1 MNGLVGGL
9 RNSHSIFY
17 KGIELLSFG
26 DVYMGEMKF
35 SLKPVKEKPSRKYR
49 KGSKYDPI
57 IDAFVGSSDDLVE
70 VKVEGRDANYLRT
83 QLNKRI
89 EAKNLKDKAKTS
101 VVNNVLYLEK
111 VK

>member
-1 MNGLVGGL
+1 M
-9 RNSHSIFY
+9 S
-17 KGIELLSFG
+17 EL
-26 DVYMGEMKF
+26 KF
-35 SLKPVKEKPSRKYR
+35 DLKPVKKKPSRRYR

-57 IDAFVGSSDDLVE
+57 IDAFIKSSDELVE

-89 EAKNLKDKAKTS
+89 EARDLKDRVKTS

-111 VK
+111 IR